1 MLIPK
6 LFKRRGM
13 MINMIACA
21 SFLALAVYGWGLS
34 LEDLFYY
41 FIICVICLVV
51 LIGLAFGAGLILR
64 KLMHKKNDD

>member
-1 MLIPK
+1 MLIRK
-6 LFKRRGM
+6 LFKHRGM
-13 MINMIACA
+13 TINLFACA

-34 LEDLFYY
+34 LTDLFYY
-41 FIICVICLVV
+41 FVICAVCLVV